1 MITELKWNSVE
12 DSLPDEN
19 VEVMCVDKKGCYT
32 ITFIQKGISLKE
44 REDMKSGAMPA
55 KSLWM
60 ERDKNTGE
68 LHNVYRHELEYDKD
82 ESSIN
87 PKPFCW
93 GLRTLT
99 KSPYLSNYFT
109 HWASIYSKEE
119 IEERKRLVKEMEEAR
134 DRADAKWRE
143 EHGFESPEKIWSSI
157 AKKTE
162 EAYFWGNE
170 S

>member
-1 MITELKWNSVE
+1 MS
-12 DSLPDEN
+12 D
-19 VEVMCVDKKGCYT
+19 
-32 ITFIQKGISLKE
+32 
-44 REDMKSGAMPA
+44 
-55 KSLWM
+55 
-60 ERDKNTGE
+60 
-68 LHNVYRHELEYDKD
+68 
-82 ESSIN
+82 
-87 PKPFCW
+87 
-93 GLRTLT
+93 
-99 KSPYLSNYFT
+99 KSPITLKGFRKIQDELVFYGCQKF
-109 HWASIYSKEE
+109 SKEE